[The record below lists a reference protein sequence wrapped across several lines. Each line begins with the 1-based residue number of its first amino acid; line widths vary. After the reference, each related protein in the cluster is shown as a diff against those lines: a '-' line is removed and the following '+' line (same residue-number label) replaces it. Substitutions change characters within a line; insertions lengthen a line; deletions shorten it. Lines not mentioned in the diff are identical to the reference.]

1 MTSWLFMKMWAEAE
15 GAPAV
20 ELQTKVREDL
30 TIIERAPT
38 ATNAFTF
45 KIEVSIS
52 RSANDC

>member
-30 TIIERAPT
+30 TIIEKAPT

-45 KIEVSIS
+45 KTL
-52 RSANDC
+52 C